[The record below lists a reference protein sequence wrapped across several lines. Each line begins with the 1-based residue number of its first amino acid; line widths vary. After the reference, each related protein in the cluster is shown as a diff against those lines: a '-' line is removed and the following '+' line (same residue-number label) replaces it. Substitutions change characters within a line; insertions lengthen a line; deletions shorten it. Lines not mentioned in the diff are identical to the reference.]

1 MSRVG
6 VPDSG
11 HSAVKFGFVT
21 IAGGWAAATLG
32 GASDM
37 AIDPLL
43 MARLLVTR
51 ERVRSRDRWSRPQLL
66 AYQQSALRRLLRHAA
81 TSSPYYRSV
90 LSRGEDTA
98 LTDVPVLTKS
108 TLMDH
113 WDRVCTVRGVCL
125 VDAERRLEQLEQ
137 TAGDPGPCWRGR
149 WWLAA
154 TGGTTGRRAVIAWD
168 RREWTQVLA
177 SYSRVNDWAGVHV
190 GLRDPLRTAIVS
202 SLIPTHQSAVVGASL
217 RSSLVPTLRLDAR
230 EPVEQLAADLDRF
243 NPRLL
248 VAYASLVGP
257 LAHAQLNGMLHV
269 HPQKVVAASEVLGAD
284 ARAAAR
290 LAWGKDAV
298 VDTYAATE
306 TAGIASTCAQ
316 GGWHVYE
323 DFVIVEPVD
332 DAGHPVPPG
341 TTAARLL
348 VTVLFSR
355 TLPLIRYE
363 LTDSIR
369 LAPGRCACG
378 LPFALLESVEGRSED
393 TITLAGTQGLVR
405 VHPNVFHA
413 ALETAAPNGWQVEQ
427 QPDRLLIRLVE
438 QGDTTRARAQVLR
451 ALAELAVV
459 VPVVDVVGVP
469 ALERTQLGKIR
480 LVKALHP

>member
-1 MSRVG
+1 
-6 VPDSG
+6 
-11 HSAVKFGFVT
+11 
-21 IAGGWAAATLG
+21 
-32 GASDM
+32 M
-37 AIDPLL
+37 AIDLLL
-43 MARLLVTR
+43 MTRLLVTR
-51 ERVRSRDRWSRPQLL
+51 ERVRRRDRWSRPQLL

-81 TSSPYYRSV
+81 TSSPYYRTL
-90 LSRGEDTA
+90 LSRGEDTP
-98 LTDVPVLTKS
+98 LTDMPVLTKNA
-108 TLMDH
+108 LMDH
-113 WDRVCTVRGVCL
+113 WDEICTTPDVRL
-125 VDAERRLEQLEQ
+125 VDVEGRMQELEQ
-137 TAGDPGPCWRGR
+137 TAGDPGPAWRGR

-154 TGGTTGRRAVIAWD
+154 TGGTTGRRAVFAWD

-177 SYSRVNDWAGVHV
+177 SYARVNDWAGVHV

-202 SLIPTHQSAVVGASL
+202 SLVPTHQSAVVGASL
-217 RSSLVPTLRLDAR
+217 RSPLVPTLRLDAR
-230 EPVEQLAADLDRF
+230 EPVARLAADLDRF
-243 NPRLL
+243 DPRLL

-257 LAHAQLNGMLHV
+257 LAHAQLDGMLHV
-269 HPQKVVAASEVLGAD
+269 QPQKVVAASEVLGAD

-290 LAWGKDAV
+290 LAWGEDAV

-306 TAGIASTCAQ
+306 TAGIASSCPQ

-332 DAGHPVPPG
+332 AAGQPVPPE
-341 TTAARLL
+341 TTSARLL

-369 LAPGRCACG
+369 LAQTPCSCG

-393 TITLAGTQGLVR
+393 TITLAGTQGPVR

-438 QGDTTRARAQVLR
+438 PGDTTRARAQVQR
-451 ALAELAVV
+451 ALADLEVDL
-459 VPVVDVVGVP
+459 PVVDVVGVP
-469 ALERTQLGKIR
+469 ALERTALGKIR
-480 LVKALHP
+480 LVKALRS

>member
-1 MSRVG
+1 
-6 VPDSG
+6 
-11 HSAVKFGFVT
+11 
-21 IAGGWAAATLG
+21 
-32 GASDM
+32 M

-43 MARLLVTR
+43 LARLLVTR
-51 ERVRSRDRWSRPQLL
+51 EKVRRRDRWSRPQLQ

-81 TSSPYYRSV
+81 SASAYYREV
-90 LSRGEDTA
+90 LSRGEDTP

-108 TLMDH
+108 TLMDQ
-113 WDRVCTVRGVCL
+113 WDRVCTVRDVRL
-125 VDAERRLEQLEQ
+125 VDVERRLQQLEQ
-137 TAGDPGPCWRGR
+137 TAGDPGPAWRGR

-154 TGGTTGRRAVIAWD
+154 TGGTTGRRAVFAWD

-177 SYSRVNDWAGVHV
+177 SYARVNDWAGVHV

-230 EPVEQLAADLDRF
+230 DPVARFSADLDRF
-243 NPRLL
+243 QPRLL

-257 LAHAQLNGMLHV
+257 LAHAQLDGTLHV

-290 LAWGKDAV
+290 LAWGEDAV

-306 TAGIASTCAQ
+306 TAGIASTCPQ

-332 DAGHPVPPG
+332 DTGRPVPPG
-341 TTAARLL
+341 TTSARVL

-355 TLPLIRYE
+355 TLPLFRYE

-369 LAPGRCACG
+369 LAPGR
-378 LPFALLESVEGRSED
+378 LS
-393 TITLAGTQGLVR
+393 
-405 VHPNVFHA
+405 
-413 ALETAAPNGWQVEQ
+413 
-427 QPDRLLIRLVE
+427 LIH
-438 QGDTTRARAQVLR
+438 
-451 ALAELAVV
+451 
-459 VPVVDVVGVP
+459 
-469 ALERTQLGKIR
+469 I
-480 LVKALHP
+480 